1 MSMTGVTPR
10 QPPRLA
16 VLMCFVILATGVNP
30 AVAMGAIGRLPNSC
44 GATAVGCRVRINRS
58 RPPRSANGCGVA
70 DLSSEHHPLA
80 GGPED

>member
-58 RPPRSANGCGVA
+58 PLNII
-70 DLSSEHHPLA
+70 HWLA
-80 GGPED
+80 GRRIEN